1 MMQRRL
7 PGTCGCCPAPDSQ
20 ELGLCV
26 KYHTSLEVFL
36 LLFRN
41 ISLDFKLLREK
52 KCVHICM
59 YVCTCIHICMCVGG
73 ARQRLTSNLLL
84 SCSPPEDRFS
94 HWRSLSCLLSPSIHE
109 GS

>member
-52 KCVHICM
+52 SVCIYVCM
-59 YVCTCIHICMCVGG
+59 YVRVYIYVCVWGG
-73 ARQRLTSNLLL
+73 R
-84 SCSPPEDRFS
+84 D
-94 HWRSLSCLLSPSIHE
+94 I
-109 GS
+109 G